1 MKVIYK
7 TKRLNKCKKLL
18 QTVNDFR
25 ASLVAQM
32 VKNLPAKGETWV
44 GKIPWSWAWQ
54 PTSIF
59 LPGESP
65 WIKEPVGLQ
74 STGSQIVEQD

>member
-44 GKIPWSWAWQ
+44 
-54 PTSIF
+54 
-59 LPGESP
+59 
-65 WIKEPVGLQ
+65 
-74 STGSQIVEQD
+74 